1 MPGSVTELLAEAESL
16 SGHLPHERSTE
27 LQPVKDFAGGR
38 IILTWRADNAQP
50 DHALHSM
57 MSRVGSFP
65 PALVRYFLALYS
77 QPGDIVL
84 DPFCGKGTALFEA
97 AVSGRVAIGG
107 DIGPD
112 AVASALAKS
121 RPVSTARVA
130 NYIEK
135 IELSDSLVLSDVPP
149 SVALFYRKNTLSQIV
164 ALREQL
170 LSDMR
175 NQSRRDLATFVCGVL
190 LGVLH
195 GHSRWSL
202 SLPCNQAFGMSP
214 NYVSRYV
221 KEHKLIRPDRDVRKC
236 LLNRALALLPFPEK
250 MSKVVVVESPAQ
262 KCDEY
267 VGQAGGKAAL
277 IITSPPYLD
286 RQTYIK
292 DSWLRLWF
300 LNKSRQDVAKG
311 SLETGSVSNFVE
323 GMIKVMRAMSI
334 SLKKNGIVVIV
345 CGRAMIKVAGQH
357 RSVRISELCLLA
369 NSRLCSG
376 GLVPE
381 RLIVDKKMMKRGAYF
396 AVHHGKSVDGDGKY
410 TSRFGEDEILV
421 FRRS

>member
-1 MPGSVTELLAEAESL
+1 
-16 SGHLPHERSTE
+16 
-27 LQPVKDFAGGR
+27 
-38 IILTWRADNAQP
+38 
-50 DHALHSM
+50 
-57 MSRVGSFP
+57 
-65 PALVRYFLALYS
+65 
-77 QPGDIVL
+77 VL

-97 AVSGRVAIGG
+97 AVSGRIAVGG
-107 DIGPD
+107 DVGPD

-121 RPVSTARVA
+121 LSVSTARVA

-135 IELSDSLVLSDVPP
+135 LELSGSLVISDVPP
-149 SVALFYRKNTLSQIV
+149 SVALFFRKNTLSQIV

-170 LSDMR
+170 SFDMR
-175 NQSRRDLATFVCGVL
+175 SRSRRDVATFVCGVL

-202 SLPCNQAFGMSP
+202 SLPCNQVFGMSP

-221 KEHKLIRPDRDVRKC
+221 KEHKLVRPDRDVQKC
-236 LLNRALALLPFPEK
+236 LLNRALELLPFPER

-267 VGQAGGKAAL
+267 VSQAGDKATL

-292 DSWLRLWF
+292 DAWLRLWF
-300 LNKSRQDVAKG
+300 LNKSRQDVAKD

-323 GMIKVMRAMSI
+323 GMIKVMSAISI
-334 SLKKNGIVVIV
+334 SLKKNGIVVMV
-345 CGRAMIKVAGQH
+345 CGRAITKVAGQ
-357 RSVRISELCLLA
+357 RCSVRISELCLLA
-369 NSRLCSG
+369 NSRLGSG

-396 AVHHGKSVDGDGKY
+396 AVHHGKSVNGDGKH
-410 TSRFGEDEILV
+410 TNRFGEDEILV
-421 FRRS
+421 FRKS